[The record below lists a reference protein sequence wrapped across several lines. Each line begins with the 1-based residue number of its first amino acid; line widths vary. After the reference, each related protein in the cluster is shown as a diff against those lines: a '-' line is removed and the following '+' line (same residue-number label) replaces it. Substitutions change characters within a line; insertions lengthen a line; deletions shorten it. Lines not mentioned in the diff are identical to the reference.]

1 MRLPAHSCDVGLAL
15 TALAASIVPM
25 TDATVPVDAA
35 ALAAVPTST
44 APIITVIE
52 PEPQAPIGRLR
63 EWLAAEGLT
72 LRMVRPE
79 AGDPLPSLDDLGDGL
94 VVLGGPM
101 SAHAEA
107 DHPWITPLRDLLHGV
122 VETRVP
128 AVAICLGAQI
138 AAEAIGGTTAA
149 PSPYGTE
156 RGVVDLELKD
166 AAAADPLFSEI
177 VDEAVRAAVRAGIS
191 THDGTRLPVLVSHDD
206 GVVSLPATAT
216 LLASSA
222 GAPVQA
228 WRAGR
233 LLALQHHP
241 ESTPV
246 RMERVES
253 RITAWKLGAVDD
265 VEELTHLSDADLPAE
280 ALAAGRRVRAD
291 AERAEPVVQAFGRA
305 LARVLARQARAHR
318 LHKAS
323 ANV

>member
-1 MRLPAHSCDVGLAL
+1 
-15 TALAASIVPM
+15 M
-25 TDATVPVDAA
+25 TDAIRTADAA
-35 ALAAVPTST
+35 TPALDPGAFAET
-44 APIITVIE
+44 IITVIE

-63 EWLAAEGLT
+63 EWLSAQKLT

-79 AGDPLPSLDDLGDGL
+79 AGDPLPTLDELGDGL

-101 SAHAEA
+101 SAHDA
-107 DHPWITPLRDLLHGV
+107 DGHPWIAPLRELLRDV
-122 VETRVP
+122 VDTQLP
-128 AVAICLGAQI
+128 TVAICLGAQI

-156 RGVVDLELKD
+156 RGVVDLELTD
-166 AAAADPLFSEI
+166 AAATDPVFSEI
-177 VDEAVRAAVRAGIS
+177 VDEAVRAAVRAGIP

-206 GVVSLPATAT
+206 GVVALPETAT

-241 ESTPV
+241 ESTPA
-246 RMERVES
+246 RLELVES
-253 RITAWKLGAVDD
+253 RVTAWKSGVVADL
-265 VEELTHLSDADLPAE
+265 EELRDLSDDELPAE
-280 ALAAGRRVRAD
+280 AVAAGRRVRAE
-291 AERAEPVVQAFGRA
+291 AERVEPVVQAFGRA
-305 LARVLARQARAHR
+305 LARVLARQARAYH
-318 LHKAS
+318 LHGAS

>member
-1 MRLPAHSCDVGLAL
+1 MLAV
-15 TALAASIVPM
+15 SNVPM
-25 TDATVPVDAA
+25 TDAIRTSADAA
-35 ALAAVPTST
+35 ALPAGPAITG
-44 APIITVIE
+44 PIVTVVE

-72 LRMVRPE
+72 VRMVRPE
-79 AGDPLPSLDDLGDGL
+79 AGDPLPALEELGDAL

-107 DHPWITPLRDLLHGV
+107 DYPWITPLRDLLHGV
-122 VETRVP
+122 VDTRLP

-149 PSPYGTE
+149 PSPHGTE
-156 RGVVDLELKD
+156 RGVVDLELTD
-166 AAAADPLFSEI
+166 AAATDPLFSEI
-177 VDEAVRAAVRAGIS
+177 IDEAVRAAVRAGIP
-191 THDGTRLPVLVSHDD
+191 TQDGTRLPVLVSHDD
-206 GVVSLPATAT
+206 GVVDLPESAT

-228 WRAGR
+228 WRAGS

-241 ESTPV
+241 ESTPE

-253 RITAWKLGAVDD
+253 RVTAWKLGAVADM
-265 VEELTHLSDADLPAE
+265 EELKDLTDDELPAE
-280 ALAAGRRVRAD
+280 AVAAGRRVRAD

-305 LARVLARQARAHR
+305 LARVLARQARAHH
-318 LHKAS
+318 LGAGLPM
-323 ANV
+323 A